1 VIATAATDLI
11 PDVPFIEKYS
21 TVTKS
26 SIIPKAMIIDA
37 AKKTQPKYTKARLNL
52 KLLPIN
58 RATYIS

>member
-1 VIATAATDLI
+1 
-11 PDVPFIEKYS
+11 
-21 TVTKS
+21 
-26 SIIPKAMIIDA
+26 MIIDA